1 MRRKQQHQQQ
11 KNQQQKKL
19 EDDERIKREILKIE
33 TRLKN
38 IHEVML
44 LIIRDSTYVILV
56 INQLSLY
63 LSAYLIYHLSRR

>member
-38 IHEVML
+38 IHEVMYWL
-44 LIIRDSTYVILV
+44 LETVCNSCFR
-56 INQLSLY
+56 
-63 LSAYLIYHLSRR
+63 